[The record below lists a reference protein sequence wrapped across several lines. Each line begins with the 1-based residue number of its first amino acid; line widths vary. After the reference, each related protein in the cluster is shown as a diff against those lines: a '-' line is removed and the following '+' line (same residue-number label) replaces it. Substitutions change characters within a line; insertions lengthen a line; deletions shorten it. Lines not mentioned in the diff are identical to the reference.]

1 MPGGADYHAPNAEGS
16 MHLEK
21 LDLLEDRLN
30 RFVQHFAR
38 LKEERAVLE
47 RSLVEATGRVAGL
60 EREVGE
66 LRQERDVV
74 RDRLARL
81 VETIE
86 RLEALESG
94 SGADA

>member
-1 MPGGADYHAPNAEGS
+1 

-30 RFVQHFAR
+30 RLVQHFTR

-47 RSLVEATGRVAGL
+47 RSLVEATGRVADL
-60 EREVGE
+60 EGEVGE
-66 LRQERDVV
+66 LKQERDVI
-74 RDRLARL
+74 RERLARL

-94 SGADA
+94 SGAEA